1 MARDF
6 FQGGG
11 SLGVKY
17 LEIYRGEIGGGGKSD
32 FQRGGSPWG
41 EVNLHLI

>member
-1 MARDF
+1 MAWDF
-6 FQGGG
+6 FKGGG

-17 LEIYRGEIGGGGKSD
+17 LEIFRGEMGGGVKSD
-32 FQRGGSPWG
+32 FQRGGSPRG

>member
-1 MARDF
+1 MAWDF
-6 FQGGG
+6 FKGGG

-17 LEIYRGEIGGGGKSD
+17 LEIFRGGIRGVKSD
-32 FQRGGSPWG
+32 FQRGGSPRG